1 MKKVKIKWKN
11 YHNTIYVIKKYI
23 SDQCHTF
30 YYTAPWFLYKKEMEI
45 KEEKIMRQERKALW
59 EQMMIYIYAPE
70 DQ

>member
-1 MKKVKIKWKN
+1 
-11 YHNTIYVIKKYI
+11 
-23 SDQCHTF
+23 
-30 YYTAPWFLYKKEMEI
+30 MEI